1 MLSQRHHQVW
11 QQLSRTGSMLKGL
24 YYVQRDNKLVNFAH
38 LPIPGSFDASRRNWY
53 QAAIKTPGINV
64 WSAPYL
70 DAIQHVPV
78 ITLSRAVLN
87 RQGELL
93 AVIGI
98 DIDLSEIS
106 QRIGRL
112 LQEDAR

>member
-38 LPIPGSFDASRRNWY
+38 LPIPGSFDASQRNWY

-64 WSAPYL
+64 WSAPTSTPFSTSPSSPC
-70 DAIQHVPV
+70 H
-78 ITLSRAVLN
+78 
-87 RQGELL
+87 
-93 AVIGI
+93 
-98 DIDLSEIS
+98 
-106 QRIGRL
+106 GRY
-112 LQEDAR
+112 